1 MIRIILKS
9 KEVLSEAAMA
19 ERYTREE
26 LHKIFPD
33 IKKNVENF
41 YLTREKGV
49 KTYEYKLEIKDPME
63 PHVIPT
69 YISLKRSGKSNG
81 PYRGGGS
88 YGPEEYPKPDP
99 AEKNPKTGDIVG
111 VLRITVSLPDI
122 SFKTDADLKKTLDK
136 RWSELHNLVRSV
148 LVHELIHKGQGDK
161 MMGFATRDLKSKPNA
176 DFREAK
182 IDARTM
188 NDLQDFFRYLEPRDP
203 VAAMNRLM
211 PKLPF
216 FFSPREIEAYARAA
230 YMTAKKNRLDFDK
243 VATEISD
250 ANFRSNFEQFY
261 PSEPRKFVQLFS
273 FWRRVL
279 KNYAKKHLYQQKPKI
294 ANMPPKARQTGNY
307 KLSS

>member
-63 PHVIPT
+63 PHIIPT
-69 YISLKRSGKSNG
+69 YISLKRSGESNG

-88 YGPEEYPKPDP
+88 YGPEVD
-99 AEKNPKTGDIVG
+99 PKTGNVVG
-111 VLRITVSLPDI
+111 VLKIIALLPDI
-122 SFKTDADLKKTLDK
+122 SFKTEVDLKESLDK

-211 PKLPF
+211 PKLPL
-216 FFSPREIEAYARAA
+216 FFSPREIEAYAREA

-243 VATEISD
+243 AIIQASD
-250 ANFRSNFEQFY
+250 ADFRSNFEQFY

-294 ANMPPKARQTGNY
+294 ANMPSKARQTGNY

>member
-1 MIRIILKS
+1 MIRIILKN

-26 LHKIFPD
+26 LRKIFSD
-33 IKKNVENF
+33 IKKNVESF

-63 PHVIPT
+63 PHIIPT
-69 YISLKRSGKSNG
+69 YISLKRSDEFKG
-81 PYRGGGS
+81 PYRSGGS
-88 YGPEEYPKPDP
+88 YGPEVD
-99 AEKNPKTGDIVG
+99 PKTGDEIG
-111 VLRITVSLPDI
+111 VLKITISLPDI

-182 IDARTM
+182 IDAQAM
-188 NDLQDFFRYLEPRDP
+188 DALQDFFKYLEPRDP

-211 PKLPF
+211 SKLPL

-243 VATEISD
+243 AATEISD

-279 KNYAKKHLYQQKPKI
+279 KNYAKEHLYQQKPKI
-294 ANMPPKARQTGNY
+294 ANMPSKARQTGNY